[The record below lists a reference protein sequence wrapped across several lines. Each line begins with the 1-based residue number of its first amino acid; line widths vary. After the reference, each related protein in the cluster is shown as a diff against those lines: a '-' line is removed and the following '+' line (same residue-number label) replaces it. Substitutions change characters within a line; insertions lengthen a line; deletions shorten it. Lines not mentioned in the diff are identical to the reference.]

1 MPSTNSYATL
11 RNYQNAIIYI
21 DEPRVNLTLINH
33 VISVYKFEHKILGPI
48 GQYWLLQNLNMKL
61 TQYHTIESQLYSSTL
76 YILQPDTKCS
86 SL

>member
-1 MPSTNSYATL
+1 MSSTNSYATL

-48 GQYWLLQNLNMKL
+48 GQY
-61 TQYHTIESQLYSSTL
+61 
-76 YILQPDTKCS
+76 
-86 SL
+86 